1 MTGSNSCWFTGLFLI
16 FRNTLLWKE
25 ISYLTENAAKINTLS
40 PRKKL
45 SVMGQGVG
53 LLSFDSFK
61 GGGGRVSLFG
71 QWSIPG

>member
-1 MTGSNSCWFTGLFLI
+1 M
-16 FRNTLLWKE
+16 LLWKE

-53 LLSFDSFK
+53 LLFFFLN
-61 GGGGRVSLFG
+61 V
-71 QWSIPG
+71 I